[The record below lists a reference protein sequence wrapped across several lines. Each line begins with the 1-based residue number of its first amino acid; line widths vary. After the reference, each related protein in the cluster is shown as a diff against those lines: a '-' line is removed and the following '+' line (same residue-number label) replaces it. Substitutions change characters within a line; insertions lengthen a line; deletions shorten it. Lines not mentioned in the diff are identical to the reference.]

1 MVCVEFP
8 QVQHIDL
15 SETVHVLKS
24 FAIVTCELLNLS
36 TTELRCPSNR
46 GLTSTER

>member
-8 QVQHIDL
+8 QVQYIDL
-15 SETVHVLKS
+15 RETVHVLKV

-36 TTELRCPSNR
+36 TT
-46 GLTSTER
+46 

>member
-1 MVCVEFP
+1 MGCVEFP
-8 QVQHIDL
+8 QVQYFDL

-24 FAIVTCELLNLS
+24 FAIVT
-36 TTELRCPSNR
+36 ELRCPSNR